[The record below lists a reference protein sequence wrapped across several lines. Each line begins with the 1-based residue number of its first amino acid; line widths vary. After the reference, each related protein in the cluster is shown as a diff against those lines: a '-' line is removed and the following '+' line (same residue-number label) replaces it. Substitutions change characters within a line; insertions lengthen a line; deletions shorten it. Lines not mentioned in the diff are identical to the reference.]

1 MNSHTTSI
9 YLVLSMFSLLFLY
22 FWRHIMKRQAS
33 TARMRTII
41 LRRQKLGQKSQYLKL
56 TSSSWREIILTSV
69 AHRLRI
75 LQTSQISDVAS
86 RLEPAGFRTR
96 NAVIIYLL
104 IKFVAPVFTMSL
116 GITLLYTIKS
126 YISSLGFVII
136 ISVVFISFFAP
147 NLFIS
152 NTIAR
157 RQQKI
162 QQSLPDSLDLLVIC
176 AEAGLTLDAALHRVV
191 NELADSA
198 PEIADELA
206 VTSVEL
212 SFLPERRIALQNLA
226 RRVNLPTV
234 RGVVTTLI
242 QAERYGTPLAHSL
255 RVLSAEFREQ
265 RMLRAE
271 EKAGRLPAILTI
283 PMIIFIL
290 PALFVILIGPAL
302 INILNQV
309 NN

>member
-75 LQTSQISDVAS
+75 LQTSQISNVAS

-96 NAVIIYLL
+96 NAIIIYLL
-104 IKFVAPVFTMSL
+104 IKFVAPVFTMLL
-116 GITLLYTIKS
+116 GITLLYTLTS
-126 YISSLGFVII
+126 HISSLGFIII

-226 RRVNLPTV
+226 RRVNLTTV
-234 RGVVTTLI
+234 RGVVATLI
-242 QAERYGTPLAHSL
+242 QAERYGTPLAQSL

-302 INILNQV
+302 IDVLNHA

>member
-75 LQTSQISDVAS
+75 LQTSQISNVAS

-96 NAVIIYLL
+96 NAIIIYLL
-104 IKFVAPVFTMSL
+104 IKFVAPVFTMLL
-116 GITLLYTIKS
+116 GITLLYTLTS
-126 YISSLGFVII
+126 HISSLGFIII

-242 QAERYGTPLAHSL
+242 QAERYGTPLAQSL

-302 INILNQV
+302 IDVLNHA

>member
-1 MNSHTTSI
+1 MNSHTISI
-9 YLVLSMFSLLFLY
+9 YLVLSMFSLIFIY
-22 FWRHIMKRQAS
+22 FWRHIMKGQAS

-75 LQTSQISDVAS
+75 LQTSQISNVAS

-104 IKFVAPVFTMSL
+104 IKFVAPIFTMLL
-116 GITLLYTIKS
+116 GITLLYTITS
-126 YISSLGFVII
+126 HISSLGFVII
-136 ISVVFISFFAP
+136 ISVIFISFFAP

-234 RGVVTTLI
+234 RGVVATLI

-302 INILNQV
+302 IDVLNHA

>member
-1 MNSHTTSI
+1 MNSHTISI

-75 LQTSQISDVAS
+75 LQTSQISNVAS

-96 NAVIIYLL
+96 NAIIIYLL
-104 IKFVAPVFTMSL
+104 IKFVAPVFTMLL
-116 GITLLYTIKS
+116 GITLLYTITS

>member
-1 MNSHTTSI
+1 MNSHTISI
-9 YLVLSMFSLLFLY
+9 YLVLSMFSLIFIY
-22 FWRHIMKRQAS
+22 FWRHIMKGQAS

-41 LRRQKLGQKSQYLKL
+41 LRRQKLSQKSQYLKL

-75 LQTSQISDVAS
+75 LQTSQISNVAS

-104 IKFVAPVFTMSL
+104 IKFVAPIFTMLL
-116 GITLLYTIKS
+116 GITLLYTITS
-126 YISSLGFVII
+126 HISSLGFVII
-136 ISVVFISFFAP
+136 ISVIFISFFAP

-234 RGVVTTLI
+234 RGVVATLI

-302 INILNQV
+302 IDVLNHA

>member
-1 MNSHTTSI
+1 MNSHTISI

-22 FWRHIMKRQAS
+22 FWRHIMKGQAS

-41 LRRQKLGQKSQYLKL
+41 LRRQRLSQKSQYLKL

-69 AHRLRI
+69 AHRLQN
-75 LQTSQISDVAS
+75 LQTSQISNVAS

-234 RGVVTTLI
+234 RGVVATLI

-302 INILNQV
+302 IDVLNHA

>member
-1 MNSHTTSI
+1 
-9 YLVLSMFSLLFLY
+9 
-22 FWRHIMKRQAS
+22 MKGQAS

-226 RRVNLPTV
+226 RRVNLTTV
-234 RGVVTTLI
+234 RGVVATLI

>member
-1 MNSHTTSI
+1 
-9 YLVLSMFSLLFLY
+9 
-22 FWRHIMKRQAS
+22 
-33 TARMRTII
+33 MRTII
-41 LRRQKLGQKSQYLKL
+41 LRRQKLSQKSQYLKL

-75 LQTSQISDVAS
+75 LQTSQISNVAS

-104 IKFVAPVFTMSL
+104 IKFVAPVFTMLL
-116 GITLLYTIKS
+116 GITLLYTITS
-126 YISSLGFVII
+126 HISSLGFVII
-136 ISVVFISFFAP
+136 ISVIFISFFAP

-234 RGVVTTLI
+234 RGVVATLI

-302 INILNQV
+302 IDVLNHA